1 MFHISSCLHFLS
13 KKAPF
18 LFGRALKSISYNI
31 RHHLP
36 DPYLTSIRTRLIR
49 LMIMDEYINYY
60 LNKPE
65 GQVSDGE
72 DKAMELFPK
81 NKQFL

>member
-1 MFHISSCLHFLS
+1 M
-13 KKAPF
+13 
-18 LFGRALKSISYNI
+18 
-31 RHHLP
+31 HHLP

-81 NKQFL
+81 KQTLSLSFFRRVKA